1 LKADSII
8 TKELDLAKFFHR
20 QRVQTH
26 AILALL
32 TGKQSYLVEKMS
44 NLIIRESSD
53 FSNTSF
59 DSELSAWE
67 KENAQIYRQLPE
79 SKDKT
84 DKRIVDIFMLSKAA

>member
-1 LKADSII
+1 MKADSII

-59 DSELSAWE
+59 DSELSNWE
-67 KENAQIYRQLPE
+67 HENPQIYRKMTA
-79 SKDKT
+79 ST
-84 DKRIVDIFMLSKAA
+84 DKVD

>member
-1 LKADSII
+1 
-8 TKELDLAKFFHR
+8 
-20 QRVQTH
+20 
-26 AILALL
+26 
-32 TGKQSYLVEKMS
+32 MS

>member
-1 LKADSII
+1 MKADSII

-53 FSNTSF
+53 FSNTSY
-59 DSELSAWE
+59 DSELSSWE
-67 KENAQIYRQLPE
+67 YENKQIYRKMAA
-79 SKDKT
+79 STNK
-84 DKRIVDIFMLSKAA
+84 VD